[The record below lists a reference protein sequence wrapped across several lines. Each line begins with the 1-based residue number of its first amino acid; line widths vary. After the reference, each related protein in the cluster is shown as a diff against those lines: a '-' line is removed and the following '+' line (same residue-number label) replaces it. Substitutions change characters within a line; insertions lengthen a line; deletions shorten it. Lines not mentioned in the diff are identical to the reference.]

1 MFESELEKA
10 ILALTVEVKEL
21 KEILKPELSET
32 STLKRME
39 ESNTQVWLESLK
51 FAEKFDA

>member
-10 ILALTVEVKEL
+10 IKALTSELREL

>member
-10 ILALTVEVKEL
+10 ILALTAEVKEL

-32 STLKRME
+32 STLKRLE
-39 ESNTQVWLESLK
+39 ENQTQVWLESIE